1 MMMMNDEDKF
11 NCKREFMAMMLENM
25 EKFDYDDPMLLKKL
39 SDSFDRTWKELRER
53 KDGTD

>member
-1 MMMMNDEDKF
+1 MMMNDEDKF

-25 EKFDYDDPMLLKKL
+25 EKFDYDDPQLLKKL

-53 KDGTD
+53 KDGTS